1 MKTTM
6 AGVLGVL
13 LWVGPASVAY
23 AQDGMGGG
31 GGESARSD
39 EPVVLHASESVPD
52 DPLGLGLEAG
62 GMSRSGLIAE
72 GTYLSRWTGRLVE
85 SAPDLWVIAF
95 DSDANGE
102 TPGPVMAVL
111 PGQRLVEMQQMVRDR
126 NGDVTFRVGGH
137 VTVFEGRNYFLPRV
151 VTTVTRP
158 PAEAANTGD
167 VGTAASGDGDDPSV
181 EALLKRVREAA
192 PPTEVLLRTRE
203 VEEGEDR
210 RLMSEGATI
219 LSVIGRAVRRDEGVI
234 EFVPDNGI
242 GSAPAVGAPV
252 VLMPTLLTEEIASL
266 VDDQG
271 DRVRFSLSGEVFVY
285 GGRNYLMPVLYRIEP
300 RARVDSLRPAR

>member
-1 MKTTM
+1 
-6 AGVLGVL
+6 
-13 LWVGPASVAY
+13 
-23 AQDGMGGG
+23 
-31 GGESARSD
+31 
-39 EPVVLHASESVPD
+39 
-52 DPLGLGLEAG
+52 
-62 GMSRSGLIAE
+62 MSRSGLIAE

-181 EALLKRVREAA
+181 EALLRRVREAA
-192 PPTEVLLRTRE
+192 PPTEVLLRTRQ

-219 LSVIGRAVRRDEGVI
+219 LSAIGRAVRRDEGVI

-242 GSAPAVGAPV
+242 GGAPTDGAPV

>member
-1 MKTTM
+1 M
-6 AGVLGVL
+6 
-13 LWVGPASVAY
+13 
-23 AQDGMGGG
+23 
-31 GGESARSD
+31 
-39 EPVVLHASESVPD
+39 
-52 DPLGLGLEAG
+52 
-62 GMSRSGLIAE
+62 
-72 GTYLSRWTGRLVE
+72 E

-95 DSDANGE
+95 DSDAKGE

-158 PAEAANTGD
+158 PADASTTGG
-167 VGTAASGDGDDPSV
+167 VGTEASGDGDDPSV
-181 EALLKRVREAA
+181 EALLRRVREAA
-192 PPTEVLLRTRE
+192 PPTEVLLRTRQ

-219 LSVIGRAVRRDEGVI
+219 LSAIGRAVRRDEGVI

-242 GSAPAVGAPV
+242 GGAPTDGAPV